1 MGRMSKTARLK
12 FSAEEIEVLDD
23 ILAERNAL
31 AGNALADLV
40 RATIAQRICAKV
52 RQAKTMLGELGPQ
65 SGGLLVQDDDTVVKS
80 NP

>member
-12 FSAEEIEVLDD
+12 FSVEEIEVLDD

-31 AGNALADLV
+31 AGTALADLV
-40 RATIAQRICAKV
+40 RATIAQRVAVKV
-52 RQAKTMLGELGPQ
+52 LQAKIMLSELGPQ
-65 SGGLLVQDDDTVVKS
+65 SGGLLVQDDTVVKS